1 MENRE
6 VSISDILNT
15 VLKHI
20 KIIVAVMI
28 VGAILGFCYGKY
40 MVVPV
45 YQSTSKYFIDTAVIT
60 ENSVGVSNKLTQ
72 THNEVL
78 VSRQIVSSYIG
89 ILDTMNFLEVIEDEI
104 AKDPEMS
111 IQYPAEQLDRLIK
124 YTYEKDLEIFKV
136 SVTALTALDAHKI
149 AAAIENNAEDYIAT
163 KMATAEGTLKIIDN
177 ARENPNPIN
186 TRTLLAMIAG
196 ALIGAMGVFFICYL
210 IDIKDVSIKD
220 EKSFSE
226 VIGIPVIGSIP
237 EYSTFT
243 TKKQSKKNGKYSS

>member
-6 VSISDILNT
+6 VSISDLLNT

-20 KIIVAVMI
+20 KVIVVVMI

-40 MVVPV
+40 MVVPM

-60 ENSVGVSNKLTQ
+60 ENSGGSSNKLTQ

-89 ILDTMNFLEVIEDEI
+89 ILNTMNFAETI
-104 AKDPEMS
+104 ANELAEDPEMTVK
-111 IQYPAEQLDRLIK
+111 YNAAQLNRLVN
-124 YTYEKDLEIFKV
+124 YTYEEDLEIFKV
-136 SVTALTALDAHKI
+136 SVTAFTPADAHKI
-149 AAAIENNAEDYIAT
+149 AATIENNAEDYIST

-177 ARENPNPIN
+177 ARENPYPIN
-186 TRTLLAMIAG
+186 TRTTLAVVAG
-196 ALIGAMGVFFICYL
+196 VLVGAICVFFICYM

>member
-1 MENRE
+1 MS
-6 VSISDILNT
+6 VSDLLNT

-20 KIIVAVMI
+20 KIIVAVTI

-40 MVVPV
+40 MVVPM

-60 ENSVGVSNKLTQ
+60 ENSGGSSNKLTQ

-89 ILDTMNFLEVIEDEI
+89 ILNTMNFSEMISEQLAE
-104 AKDPEMS
+104 DPEMS
-111 IQYPAEQLDRLIK
+111 MQYPAKVLDRLIN
-124 YTYEKDLEIFKV
+124 YSYEEDLEIFKV
-136 SVTALTALDAHKI
+136 SVTAFTPADAHKI
-149 AAAIENNAEDYIAT
+149 AATIENNAEDYIAT
-163 KMATAEGTLKIIDN
+163 KMGTAEGTLKIIDN
-177 ARENPNPIN
+177 ARENPNSIN
-186 TRTLLAMIAG
+186 TKTMFAMIAG
-196 ALIGAMGVFFICYL
+196 ALVGALGAFFVCYM